1 MTIQEYANFFE
12 QINKDSSIEEYKLFF
27 DENSKFKDP
36 FHEVEGVDK
45 IYPIFVQMYEN
56 LDTPKFK
63 VNEIVNKNN
72 ISYINWTF
80 SFYFKNSNEKQSFE
94 GVSRVEIKDG
104 KVLSHIDYWDA
115 ASNLYEKLPLV
126 KHLIK
131 FIRKK
136 VSS

>member
-1 MTIQEYANFFE
+1 MIIQEYANFFE
-12 QINKDSSIEEYKLFF
+12 QINENTSIKEYKIFF
-27 DENSKFKDP
+27 DENSNFKDP
-36 FHEVEGVDK
+36 FHEVKGIDK
-45 IYPIFVQMYEN
+45 IYPIFTKMYEN

-63 VNEIVNKNN
+63 VNEIISKDN

-80 SFYFKNSNEKQSFE
+80 SFYFKNSKEKQSFE
-94 GVSRVEIKDG
+94 GVSKVAIKNE

-115 ASNLYEKLPLV
+115 AANLYEKLPLV

-131 FIRKK
+131 FLRKK